1 MSEWIDLVTY
11 AWLFGFIGFALGMYV
26 QKRRYTT
33 SFESSLL
40 MEQRS
45 ILARGN
51 SSMF

>member
-1 MSEWIDLVTY
+1 MSEWVDLATY
-11 AWLFGFIGFALGMYV
+11 AWSFGFIGFALGMYV

-33 SFESSLL
+33 SSESSLL

-45 ILARGN
+45 ILEMGN